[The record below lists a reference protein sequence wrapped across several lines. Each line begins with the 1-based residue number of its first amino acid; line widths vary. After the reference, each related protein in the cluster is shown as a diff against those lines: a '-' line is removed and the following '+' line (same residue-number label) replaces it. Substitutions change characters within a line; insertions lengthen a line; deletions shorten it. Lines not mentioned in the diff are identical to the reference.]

1 MQLPVVLNNQSKDT
15 FGDVEKSIP
24 VPPEVP
30 DRRIYPPGNPNYYYI
45 NKSDLETNQTYRV
58 NVMNT
63 QQRGKYKAYFSTV
76 RAGGEE
82 NFKRKFFSE
91 QPMSSQIGGK
101 TGQKVMD
108 ISKQSEQNVSVFS

>member
-1 MQLPVVLNNQSKDT
+1 MQLPIVLNNQSKET

-30 DRRIYPPGNPNYYYI
+30 DRRIYMPGNPNYYYI

-82 NFKRKFFSE
+82 NFKRKFFA
-91 QPMSSQIGGK
+91 
-101 TGQKVMD
+101 D
-108 ISKQSEQNVSVFS
+108 